1 MGGEGRGG
9 EERGGEERRGEGWGG
24 EGRGGE
30 EGAWCAKVSMLNGV
44 ELFFST
50 HTAILCLSQTAFCD
64 SRRPS
69 QLTVSPLVTV
79 R

>member
-24 EGRGGE
+24 EGRGG